1 MSKFYLE
8 QYYEEIKSGNI
19 IVGLELKTEIQKLIK
34 DLKDPRYKYD
44 TEEAHLRI
52 DFMENLCLQSKRP
65 FYNMPMELLLWEK
78 AFIEVIY
85 SFKVYDK

>member
-34 DLKDPRYKYD
+34 DL
-44 TEEAHLRI
+44 
-52 DFMENLCLQSKRP
+52 S
-65 FYNMPMELLLWEK
+65 
-78 AFIEVIY
+78 
-85 SFKVYDK
+85 